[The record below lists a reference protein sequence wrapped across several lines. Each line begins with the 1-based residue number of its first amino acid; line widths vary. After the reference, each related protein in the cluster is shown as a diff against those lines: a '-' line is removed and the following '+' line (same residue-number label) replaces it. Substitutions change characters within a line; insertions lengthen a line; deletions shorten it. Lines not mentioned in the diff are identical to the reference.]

1 MEARENMEQNSTTEA
16 SATERRN
23 RKRINSIAGG
33 TIIVIAGILL
43 LAKNVGADLPEWLFT
58 WQMLLIA
65 IGIFSGFKHNFRD
78 GGWLFMIGVGG
89 IFLAKDYVEGFSAY
103 IAWPVLI
110 IFMGLF
116 MILRSQRKNT
126 CN

>member
-1 MEARENMEQNSTTEA
+1 MDHNSTHEA
-16 SATERRN
+16 KSIERRN
-23 RKRINSIAGG
+23 RKHVSRVAGG

-58 WQMLLIA
+58 WQMLLITL
-65 IGIFSGFKHNFRD
+65 GIFSGVKNNFRD

-89 IFLAKDYVEGFSAY
+89 IFLAKEFVEGFSAY

-110 IFMGLF
+110 IFIGLF
-116 MILRSQRKNT
+116 MILRSQKKDV
-126 CN
+126 CH

>member
-1 MEARENMEQNSTTEA
+1 MDHNSTHEA
-16 SATERRN
+16 KAIERRN
-23 RKRINSIAGG
+23 RKHVSRVAGG

-58 WQMLLIA
+58 WQMLLITL
-65 IGIFSGFKHNFRD
+65 GIFSGVKNNFRD

-89 IFLAKDYVEGFSAY
+89 IFLAKEFVEGFSAY

-110 IFMGLF
+110 IFIGLF
-116 MILRSQRKNT
+116 MILRSQKKDV
-126 CN
+126 CH